1 MCVCVCVRAQGDRLA
16 CSLQRRVRARR
27 QQAHMAAAE
36 WREHVASQA
45 VAAAQHRAW
54 GGESAA
60 RSGWT
65 PALPQ
70 EQILLRLGAERVRAS
85 CVCFKCVDYC

>member
-1 MCVCVCVRAQGDRLA
+1 MCVRAQGDRLA
-16 CSLQRRVRARR
+16 CSLQRRVRAQR

-54 GGESAA
+54 AVEEGARVLRVRLDAGSAQ
-60 RSGWT
+60 G
-65 PALPQ
+65 
-70 EQILLRLGAERVRAS
+70 QILLRLGAEARVRAS